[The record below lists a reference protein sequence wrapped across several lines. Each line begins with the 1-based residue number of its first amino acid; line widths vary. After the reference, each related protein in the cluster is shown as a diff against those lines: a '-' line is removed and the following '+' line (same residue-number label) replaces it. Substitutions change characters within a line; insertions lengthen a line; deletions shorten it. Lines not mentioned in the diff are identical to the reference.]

1 MTSYR
6 NSMSGVVG
14 DYSQLKTIPAMLGI
28 LFTLSSLYQ
37 FGGIS
42 EVHLAW
48 IDYTLT
54 TEHAMMVS
62 LGTFLVA
69 FASSETKSFERYD
82 DWEKGFIAAAPG
94 LVLLYE
100 VTQFVPDLLL
110 GLGDPLGPML
120 GFLVTV
126 AGWGVAVR

>member
-1 MTSYR
+1 
-6 NSMSGVVG
+6 MSSVVG
-14 DYSQLKTIPAMLGI
+14 DYSKLKTIPAMLGI

-48 IDYTLT
+48 LDYTLT
-54 TEHAMMVS
+54 TQHAMMAS

-69 FASSETKSFERYD
+69 FASSETKSFERYE
-82 DWEKGFIAAAPG
+82 DWEKGFIAASPG

>member
-1 MTSYR
+1 MTRYS
-6 NSMSGVVG
+6 NSVKGLAS
-14 DYSQLKTIPAMLGI
+14 DYGHLRTIPAFLGI

-48 IDYTLT
+48 MDYTLT
-54 TEHAMMVS
+54 TEHAMMAS
-62 LGTFLVA
+62 LGTFMVA
-69 FASSETKSFERYD
+69 FASSETKSFEAYQ

-100 VTQFVPDLLL
+100 VTQFVPDLLH
-110 GLGDPLGPML
+110 GLGDPLGPIV
-120 GFLVTV
+120 GFLITV